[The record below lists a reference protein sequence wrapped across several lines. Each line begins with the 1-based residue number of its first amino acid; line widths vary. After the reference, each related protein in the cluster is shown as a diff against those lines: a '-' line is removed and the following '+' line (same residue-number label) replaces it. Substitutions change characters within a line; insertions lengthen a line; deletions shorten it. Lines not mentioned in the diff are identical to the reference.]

1 MEAKRRPNPEDPLQT
16 KNRIDEAPMNG
27 VDRTNPIFR
36 TATGNP
42 IVDELANNDV
52 DLALASS
59 IQPNRALTAKPDV

>member
-1 MEAKRRPNPEDPLQT
+1 
-16 KNRIDEAPMNG
+16 MNG